1 MKETLFTSV
10 GHKSRVDDVL
20 LESLFIYFFFWNSR
34 QPLNERW
41 LPVWANSLCKV
52 HIEERSL
59 APVWI
64 HRWDNKKVFFWGVI
78 RHLMEIDEFLKWRGE
93 RREIQFQSGSLL
105 AFEKIINKRGLYIGD
120 RRCWRPSNCFFFVF
134 LTSGPGV
141 HYTHPRGKIISRP
154 FCRRRRRRNEIEFR
168 ASPASLY
175 LRHCVS
181 SKNCLGDVWRARRR
195 KSVKLNRVPRQHT
208 PAHIQ
213 QQQQQQHRLVALHP
227 GNERHRYI
235 ERGWEEEGLS

>member
-1 MKETLFTSV
+1 MLSPHWRKIISACLNSSL
-10 GHKSRVDDVL
+10 GQQK
-20 LESLFIYFFFWNSR
+20 SLFLGGNSTLDRNWWISKMKGREAGDSISIRVSFGFW
-34 QPLNERW
+34 
-41 LPVWANSLCKV
+41 
-52 HIEERSL
+52 
-59 APVWI
+59 
-64 HRWDNKKVFFWGVI
+64 
-78 RHLMEIDEFLKWRGE
+78 
-93 RREIQFQSGSLL
+93 
-105 AFEKIINKRGLYIGD
+105 KIINKRGLYIGD

-141 HYTHPRGKIISRP
+141 HYTHPRGKIISWP
-154 FCRRRRRRNEIEFR
+154 FWRRRRRRRNEIEFR

-181 SKNCLGDVWRARRR
+181 SKNCRGDVWRARRR

-235 ERGWEEEGLS
+235 ERGVGGGGTVVMRQQTEWVSSSI